1 MLDENLIARLVQRGV
16 ATETFRRLT
25 PDKKERLYH
34 TTIELFGEYGYDGLS
49 VDRICRLAGISKG
62 SFFQYFASKSHLLEF
77 DLLVLDERLG
87 RWVGSIKVAEKAAL
101 ARDRLVG
108 LYRSVATQTELLPGE
123 QKFYLFVTDAV
134 AHAGIELEG
143 IDPARHFH
151 DCVTEI
157 IRRGVQTGEVRGD
170 LDAES
175 TAYLVSLVIDGLIR
189 AKYSQREIAHP
200 DLKDRLAS
208 LLFDGLKA

>member
-1 MLDENLIARLVQRGV
+1 MLDENLIARLVQRRV
-16 ATETFRRLT
+16 ATQTFRRLT

-87 RWVGSIKVAEKAAL
+87 RWVDGIKAAEKSAL
-101 ARDRLVG
+101 ARDRLVA
-108 LYRSVATQTELLPGE
+108 LYRSVVTQTELRPGE

-143 IDPARHFH
+143 IDLARHFH
-151 DCVTEI
+151 NYIGEI
-157 IRRGVQTGEVRGD
+157 IKRGVRTGEVRGD
-170 LDAES
+170 LDTEAN
-175 TAYLVSLVIDGLIR
+175 AQIVSLVIDGLIR
-189 AKYSQREIAHP
+189 GKYSGQAITHP
-200 DLKDRLAS
+200 DIEDRLAS
-208 LLFDGLKA
+208 LLFDGIGA